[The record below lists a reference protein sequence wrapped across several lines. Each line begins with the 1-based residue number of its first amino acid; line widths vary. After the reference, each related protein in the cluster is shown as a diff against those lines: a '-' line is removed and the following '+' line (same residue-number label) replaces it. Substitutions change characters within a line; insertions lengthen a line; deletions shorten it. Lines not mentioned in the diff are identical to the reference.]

1 MKTKILFLTVLLTA
15 SNLFGAYEIKIAKY
29 KNHTFLMLAIAKIKA
44 SEYRKNIVI
53 EKRNE
58 FYYVTSA
65 GYESQSEAQK
75 ALHVYKKVF
84 KDAYIQD
91 DIKSQSP
98 TEVSEKTVITEL
110 EKPQTEKQCNAEE
123 LLKNKRVYLCY
134 ENGSTSSQ
142 KRIIQMDFKGEYVEY
157 LPLKSTYDPLKISYT
172 FKDDTVVLPMSGV
185 EFVYKICKKEEKFL
199 VLKSFTNGKESS
211 HTLRYYFDKEDAVE
225 FLKMIKTR
233 HLDQT
238 QNQVSQNSE
247 S

>member
-1 MKTKILFLTVLLTA
+1 MKKQILFLSVLLAA

-29 KNHTFLMLAIAKIKA
+29 KNHTFLILGIAKIKA

-65 GYESQSEAQK
+65 LYESKSEAQK
-75 ALHVYKKVF
+75 ALHAYKKVF

-91 DIKSQSP
+91 GMKNHIP
-98 TEVSEKTVITEL
+98 NEVSEKRVLSEL

-123 LLKNKRVYLCY
+123 LLEKKTVYLCY

-142 KRIIQMDFKGEYVEY
+142 KRIIQMNFEGEYMEY
-157 LPLKSTYDPLKISYT
+157 LPLKSTYKPLKIDYT
-172 FKDDTVVLPMSGV
+172 FKDDTIVLPMSGI
-185 EFVYKICKKEEKFL
+185 EFVHKIYKKEEKFL
-199 VLKSFTNGKESS
+199 RVKSFTEGKESS
-211 HTLRYYFDKEDAVE
+211 HTLRYYYKKEDALE
-225 FLKMIKTR
+225 FLKTIKNQ
-233 HLDQT
+233 HLDQS
-238 QNQVSQNSE
+238 QNQVSQNSA